1 MGKKAERSTLIHQSE
16 GMAVEQTSIYDD
28 SLLPA
33 ADELAKLKE
42 LDPECINW
50 IKRRTEIEQDARI
63 QFNRDRIRLMSK
75 DMNQVTT
82 QNIICIL
89 AAFIIIMSGF
99 ACSAFFVY
107 RGLNIEGTVFGGG
120 SLVFAALIFMRWRS
134 NSKPFKK

>member
-1 MGKKAERSTLIHQSE
+1 
-16 GMAVEQTSIYDD
+16 MAVEQTSIYDD

-63 QFNRDRIRLMSK
+63 QFNRDRVRLMSK

-89 AAFIIIMSGF
+89 AAFIIIMSGLG
-99 ACSAFFVY
+99 CSAYFVY
-107 RGLNIEGTVFGGG
+107 RGLNIEGTVFGGS

-134 NSKPFKK
+134 NSKPSKK